1 MNRTSKVRQT
11 TSYWMKRILNEA
23 NWINCV
29 ENPDSL
35 SIICFTVCDTC
46 KVRFDIAVRSPSKH
60 SRSVWF
66 QQVSRLYLSK
76 KKQYDKRNVIHSRIK
91 NVGCNIFKNTS
102 DGLKSYSISLTYLR
116 LLRHAWLVRKNL
128 RDARFKRT
136 FSVMCD
142 WNPLPPLCHPLNSRP
157 IRNEG
162 TFCLSKTSE
171 FAAVFSVIKAHGY
184 SPGGGGKATILTIY
198 ELLKTWI
205 HGSRRLF
212 LGLVCEIFNSVRQ
225 GEFERFQFHL
235 FICILF
241 FWRGYIL

>member
-1 MNRTSKVRQT
+1 MNRTSKVKQT

-46 KVRFDIAVRSPSKH
+46 KVRFDIAVRNPSKH

-91 NVGCNIFKNTS
+91 NVGCNIIFKNTS

-116 LLRHAWLVRKNL
+116 LLGHAWLVRKNL
-128 RDARFKRT
+128 RDARFKIT

-142 WNPLPPLCHPLNSRP
+142 WNPLPPLCNPP
-157 IRNEG
+157 
-162 TFCLSKTSE
+162 
-171 FAAVFSVIKAHGY
+171 
-184 SPGGGGKATILTIY
+184 
-198 ELLKTWI
+198 
-205 HGSRRLF
+205 
-212 LGLVCEIFNSVRQ
+212 
-225 GEFERFQFHL
+225 
-235 FICILF
+235 
-241 FWRGYIL
+241 